1 MSLNNKNI
9 LITGGTGSFGKKFI
23 DKVFKKYKPKKLIVF
38 SRDEQKQFHL
48 QKKFPE
54 GTNSPMRYFLGD
66 VRDAERVNYALK
78 DANLII
84 DFLYEDIEP
93 INDFKTIIGSKKSL
107 HLRLDNITVNGMNLP
122 REKPYSI
129 VLKSDIKI
137 VAQLSRLDTTSEY
150 NSFMTALGWG
160 TDV

>member
-1 MSLNNKNI
+1 MSEL
-9 LITGGTGSFGKKFI
+9 GKKI
-23 DKVFKKYKPKKLIVF
+23 WVFPDAYLPAKGNPYKTSSSGDQF
-38 SRDEQKQFHL
+38 SHESL
-48 QKKFPE
+48 CI
-54 GTNSPMRYFLGD
+54 
-66 VRDAERVNYALK
+66 VNYASK

-84 DFLYEDIEP
+84 DFLYEDEEP
-93 INDFKTIIGSKKSL
+93 RDNFKAIIGSKKSL
-107 HLRLDNITVNGMNLP
+107 HLRLDNITVNGMDLP

>member
-1 MSLNNKNI
+1 MSEL
-9 LITGGTGSFGKKFI
+9 GKKI
-23 DKVFKKYKPKKLIVF
+23 WVFPDAYLPAKGYPYKTSSSGDQF
-38 SRDEQKQFHL
+38 SHESL
-48 QKKFPE
+48 CI
-54 GTNSPMRYFLGD
+54 
-66 VRDAERVNYALK
+66 VNYSSK

-150 NSFMTALGWG
+150 NSFMTVLGWG